1 MNPMNLHILLR
12 HFATMAL
19 LAVGEAIIIIS
30 GGLDLSIGSMVALN
44 GMVLA
49 ALMTNVGIHWFVAS
63 LITIIFSIFIGLWHS
78 FFINKFSPPLPSSIP
93 SFLIT
98 LITLT
103 IARGIAQYSTSG
115 FPIGIDVTQNETLI
129 FLGQGAILN
138 IPIVFILLIIVSFLT
153 YYLLNLTPIG
163 KHIYATGGNLEAAI
177 ACGINHKLIRYI
189 SFMIA
194 GFLVGLT
201 SIIITARLTSAWPGT
216 GSGYELEAIAAC
228 ALGGI
233 SLSGGEGSL
242 LGAIIGSLIM
252 ATIRIGLVTLEV
264 SPYLHEI
271 VTGVI
276 LFIAVAINFLRQMKL
291 EES

>member
-1 MNPMNLHILLR
+1 MNLHILLR

-19 LAVGEAIIIIS
+19 LAIGEAIIIIS

-44 GMVLA
+44 GMILA
-49 ALMTNVGIHWFVAS
+49 ALITNIGINWFIAS
-63 LITIIFSIFIGLWHS
+63 LITIIFSILVGLWHS
-78 FFINKFSPPLPSSIP
+78 FFVNKFSPPLPSGIP

-103 IARGIAQYSTSG
+103 TARGIAQYSTSG
-115 FPIGIDVTQNETLI
+115 FPIGIDVAQNELLI

-138 IPIVFILLIIVSFLT
+138 IPIVFILLIIVSFLA
-153 YYLLNLTPIG
+153 YYLLNLTPVG
-163 KHIYATGGNLEAAI
+163 KHIYAIGGNLEAAI
-177 ACGINHKLIRYI
+177 ACGINYKFIRYI

-194 GFLVGLT
+194 GFLTGLT

-271 VTGVI
+271 ITGII
-276 LFIAVAINFLRQMKL
+276 LFIAVAINFLRQRKL

>member
-1 MNPMNLHILLR
+1 
-12 HFATMAL
+12 MAL
-19 LAVGEAIIIIS
+19 LAIGEAIIIIS

-44 GMVLA
+44 GMILA
-49 ALMTNVGIHWFVAS
+49 ALITNIGINWFIAS
-63 LITIIFSIFIGLWHS
+63 LITIIFSILVGLWHS
-78 FFINKFSPPLPSSIP
+78 FFVNKFSPPLPSGIP

-103 IARGIAQYSTSG
+103 TARGIAQYSTSG
-115 FPIGIDVTQNETLI
+115 FPIGIDVAQNELLI

-138 IPIVFILLIIVSFLT
+138 IPIVFILLIIVSFLA
-153 YYLLNLTPIG
+153 YYLLNLTPVG
-163 KHIYATGGNLEAAI
+163 KHIYAIGGNLEAAI
-177 ACGINHKLIRYI
+177 ACGINYKFIRYI

-194 GFLVGLT
+194 GFLTGLT

-271 VTGVI
+271 ITGII
-276 LFIAVAINFLRQMKL
+276 LFIAVAINFLRQRKL

>member
-44 GMVLA
+44 GMILA
-49 ALMTNVGIHWFVAS
+49 AMLTNIGMHWIIAS
-63 LITIIFSIFIGLWHS
+63 LITLIFSVFVGLWHS

-103 IARGIAQYSTSG
+103 TARGIAQYSTSG
-115 FPIGIDVTQNETLI
+115 FPIGIDVTQNEQLI
-129 FLGQGAILN
+129 FLGQGTIFN
-138 IPIVFILLIIVSFLT
+138 IPIVFIILMIVSFLI

-177 ACGINHKLIRYI
+177 ACGINYKLIRYI
-189 SFMIA
+189 SFMVA
-194 GFLVGLT
+194 GFIVGLT

-271 VTGVI
+271 ITGIV
-276 LFIAVAINFLRQMKL
+276 LFVAVAMNFIRQMKL
-291 EES
+291 EKS